1 MKKIKLKESDLTRI
15 IERVVNEQTP
25 LPTGPRVVQLK
36 PKYYERAKDD
46 LEKELRRNEVNITL
60 RRDGTASFPVQE
72 GRTILVLPNA
82 DLSKVI
88 PTP

>member
-25 LPTGPRVVQLK
+25 GDVRVVKLK
-36 PKYYERAKDD
+36 PELYEKAKKDIRNQ
-46 LEKELRRNEVNITL
+46 LRRNEVNITL

>member
-25 LPTGPRVVQLK
+25 GDTRVVQLK

-60 RRDGTASFPVQE
+60 RRDRTASFPVR
-72 GRTILVLPNA
+72 GGTIILELPTA

>member
-25 LPTGPRVVQLK
+25 GDARVVQLK
-36 PKYYERAKDD
+36 PEYYEKAKKDIRNQ
-46 LEKELRRNEVNITL
+46 LRRNEVNITL
-60 RRDGTASFPVQE
+60 RRDRTASFPVR
-72 GRTILVLPNA
+72 GGTIILELPTA